1 MRYLRHAP
9 LAFWLAVVIAFTG
22 IGAYAWQA
30 GSSRPIVKVDRMS
43 TPAAS
48 RVHAIEL
55 MTKVSGA
62 YPSIMS
68 GAMPEWA
75 TSTAGL
81 ARRGLAAANA
91 ATQPRPELVAAWER
105 VVTTS
110 DLLAATDVND
120 RALVLERVA
129 LLGTQAQD
137 VVMLAN
143 AMRSD
148 LTITPDPDFATT
160 STAQEVRR

>member
-22 IGAYAWQA
+22 IGAYAWQT
-30 GSSRPIVKVDRMS
+30 GSSRPIIKVDRMG

-75 TSTAGL
+75 TSTAAL
-81 ARRGLAAANA
+81 ARRGLAAANS
-91 ATQPRPELVAAWER
+91 ATTPRPELVTAWER

-110 DLLAATDVND
+110 DHLATTDVND

-137 VVMLAN
+137 VVMLVN
-143 AMRSD
+143 GMRND
-148 LTITPDPDFATT
+148 LSIIPDPDFAP
-160 STAQEVRR
+160 APAQQEVRR

>member
-30 GSSRPIVKVDRMS
+30 GSSRPIVKVDQMS

-81 ARRGLAAANA
+81 ARRGLSAAKA
-91 ATQPRPELVAAWER
+91 ATQQRPELVAAWER
-105 VVTTS
+105 VVVTS
-110 DLLAATDVND
+110 DLLATTNVND
-120 RALVLERVA
+120 RALMLERVA

-148 LTITPDPDFATT
+148 LTITPDPDFAPA